1 LTALTDR
8 TSGDVAEPLTEILA
22 AYRREVA
29 ELRDEVDKLATA
41 LVTHDVIGQAK
52 GILMAT
58 RGVTPEVAAQ
68 LLAQAGRERA
78 ASVLDIATDVVAMG
92 GLPRSSA
99 AATPRPLPPRR
110 R

>member
-8 TSGDVAEPLTEILA
+8 TSGGVVDPLTEVLA

-29 ELRDEVDKLATA
+29 ELRGEIDNLATA
-41 LVTHDVIGQAK
+41 LVSHDVIGQAK

-58 RGVTPEVAAQ
+58 RGITPDVAAQ

-78 ASVLDIATDVVAMG
+78 ATVLDIATDVVATG
-92 GLPRSSA
+92 RLPQSSA
-99 AATPRPLPPRR
+99 AATARPLPPRR